1 MNRETKIIRK
11 TNETDIDMYLCIDG
25 KGHGEIDTKIGFL
38 NHILD
43 LFSRHSFFDL
53 KVKAVGDIEVDNHH
67 TVEDIGI
74 VLGQAFLNCIA
85 DKKGI
90 TRYSTVFTPMDE
102 ALSMVSIDIS
112 GRGYL
117 IFDVPFNKEFI
128 GNFETEL
135 IKEFFYA
142 FAINSKTT
150 IHIKLMYGENSHH
163 IAESIFKGFG
173 RALYNASRVDEKIE
187 GVLSTKGSL

>member
-1 MNRETKIIRK
+1 MNRETNILRK
-11 TNETDIDMYLCIDG
+11 TNETDINMYLCIDG
-25 KGHGEIDTKIGFL
+25 KGRGEIDTKIGFL
-38 NHILD
+38 NHMLD
-43 LFSRHSFFDL
+43 LFSKHSFFDL
-53 KVKAVGDIEVDNHH
+53 KIKAVGDIEVDNHH
-67 TVEDIGI
+67 TVEDLGI
-74 VLGQAFLNCIA
+74 VLGQAFLNCIG

-90 TRYSTVFTPMDE
+90 SRYSTVFTPMDE

-150 IHIKLMYGENSHH
+150 LHIKLMYGENSHH

-173 RALYNASRVDEKIE
+173 RVLYNASRVDEKIE

>member
-1 MNRETKIIRK
+1 MNRENNITRK
-11 TNETDIDMYLCIDG
+11 TMETQIDMFLNIDG
-25 KGHGEIDTKIGFL
+25 SGKSKIDTKIGFL
-38 NHILD
+38 NHMLN
-43 LFSRHSFFDL
+43 LFSKHGLFDL
-53 KVKAVGDIEVDNHH
+53 NIKAIGDIDIDNHH

-74 VLGQAFLNCIA
+74 VLGQVFLKCLN

-90 TRYSTVFTPMDE
+90 ERYSTVFTPMDE
-102 ALSMVSIDIS
+102 ALSMVSVDIS

-117 IFDVPFNKEFI
+117 VFNVPFKTEFI

-142 FAINSKTT
+142 FAINSNITL
-150 IHIKLMYGENSHH
+150 HINLMYGENSHH

-173 RALYNASRVDEKIE
+173 RALYSASRINENIE
-187 GVLSTKGSL
+187 GVMSTKGSL

>member
-1 MNRETKIIRK
+1 
-11 TNETDIDMYLCIDG
+11 
-25 KGHGEIDTKIGFL
+25 
-38 NHILD
+38 
-43 LFSRHSFFDL
+43 
-53 KVKAVGDIEVDNHH
+53 
-67 TVEDIGI
+67 
-74 VLGQAFLNCIA
+74 
-85 DKKGI
+85 
-90 TRYSTVFTPMDE
+90 MDE

-150 IHIKLMYGENSHH
+150 LHIKLMYGENSHH

-173 RALYNASRVDEKIE
+173 RVLYNASRVDEKIE